1 MAYGDDYGPLNPA
14 SDTLSPLPN
23 SHRNGLIAVAV
34 CGIVSLVSTSALFL
48 YLTYKLVTWRLR
60 SLEIKDGGH
69 DSQPTP
75 ANDLSLGL
83 AQRNFGI
90 SKGDIPRESEED
102 VRQRQNP
109 KQRRPNQFLV
119 LVYNLLLADMHQATA
134 FVLNLPWVQKNEITV
149 GSPSCWAQ
157 GWFVSTG
164 DLSASCF
171 ICAISIHTYL
181 SVVRGYKPPHWAL
194 HLVIVGLWLFIYA
207 MAIAGVAATNN
218 GRGVGG
224 FYVRAVAWCW
234 VNVSFEGLR
243 LWLHYLWIFISI
255 LMTSILYTL
264 IFISLQRRKAF
275 SRSRSSR
282 RPSTS
287 TRAGQNA
294 ESARADS
301 SGHHPAFLIYP
312 VIYVLCTAPLAL
324 GRIVTMSGRDVSVA
338 YFCLAGAMIASNG
351 WLDVL
356 LFSTTRHSIIFNAP
370 LDSEDTGLETFA
382 FMRTPYWRQYG
393 NMIWVQGGAQT
404 DDIKDKQALRVRG
417 RIAWGFDKITHLVK
431 WKGRNGRS
439 TGGGLWNGGRRRGGS
454 QESLRGIT
462 EQADA
467 GIQMDTVT
475 TVVIEI
481 QHGHGHAKTRSREHS
496 AHSVDSSEK
505 VPVERIGSLRL

>member
-34 CGIVSLVSTSALFL
+34 CGIVSLLSTSALFL
-48 YLTYKLVTWRLR
+48 YLTHKLITWRLR
-60 SLEIKDGGH
+60 SPEMKDDG
-69 DSQPTP
+69 QPTP

-90 SKGDIPRESEED
+90 SKSNMPRESKEG
-102 VRQRQNP
+102 VRRQ
-109 KQRRPNQFLV
+109 QELGQGRPNQFLV

-134 FVLNLPWVQKNEITV
+134 FVLNLPWIRKNEITV

-181 SVVRGYKPPHWAL
+181 SVVKGYSPPHWAL
-194 HLVIVGLWLFIYA
+194 HLVIVSLWLFIYA
-207 MAIAGVAATNN
+207 MAIAGVAATSN

-234 VNVSFEGLR
+234 VNVSFESLR

-264 IFISLQRRKAF
+264 IFVSLQRRNVF
-275 SRSRSSR
+275 SRPRSSR
-282 RPSTS
+282 RASAGA
-287 TRAGQNA
+287 RARQNTA
-294 ESARADS
+294 SARVHP
-301 SGHHPAFLIYP
+301 SGHHPAFLVYP
-312 VIYVLCTAPLAL
+312 IIYVLCTAPLAL
-324 GRIVTMSGRDVSVA
+324 GRIVTMSGKDVSVA

-356 LFSTTRHSIIFNAP
+356 LFSTTRHSIIFKAP
-370 LDSEDTGLETFA
+370 IDSGDTGLETFA

-393 NMIWVQGGAQT
+393 NMVWVQGGAQA
-404 DDIKDKQALRVRG
+404 DVKDTHALRVQSRFG
-417 RIAWGFDKITHLVK
+417 WGFNKLGRLVRLQ
-431 WKGRNGRS
+431 GSNGRS
-439 TGGGLWNGGRRRGGS
+439 TVGGLWNGGRRRGGS

-462 EQADA
+462 EQAET

-481 QHGHGHAKTRSREHS
+481 QQGQDHAKTGSREHS
-496 AHSVDSSEK
+496 AHSVDSS
-505 VPVERIGSLRL
+505 